1 MFICK
6 KFALTNHSITKRE
19 EIIMKD
25 PRIQTLAK
33 NLINYSVRLQK
44 GEKVLIENF
53 GLQKELVTALVQE
66 AYKAGG
72 YPFVS
77 LKDHQVDRALLMG
90 AQEEQFNMIADFE
103 ANVMEKMDA
112 YIGLR
117 SGDNINE
124 LADVS
129 DDKLKIQGNTVGKR
143 VHRDIRVPKTK
154 WVVLRYPNASM
165 AQLAKMSTEA
175 FEDFYF
181 DVCNLDYGKMSTAM
195 DNLVELMNKTDKV
208 HITGVGTDLTFS
220 IKDIQ
225 AIKCAGQMNIPD
237 GEVYTAPVKD
247 SVNGTITYNTPSPY
261 QGFTFENV
269 KLTFKDG
276 KIVEATSNDSERI
289 NKIFDTDE
297 GARFIGEF
305 AIGVNP
311 YILHPMQDILFDE
324 KIDGSF
330 HFTPGQAYEDT
341 WNGNSSNI
349 HWDMVMIQRPEY
361 GGGEIYF
368 DEVLIRKDGRFVLPE
383 LECLNPEN
391 LK

>member
-1 MFICK
+1 
-6 KFALTNHSITKRE
+6 
-19 EIIMKD
+19 MKD
-25 PRIQTLAK
+25 PRIETLAR

-53 GLQKELVTALVQE
+53 GLQRELVNALVKE
-66 AYKAGG
+66 AYAAGG
-72 YPFVS
+72 QPFVL
-77 LKDHQVDRALLMG
+77 LKDQQVDRALLMG
-90 AQEEQFNMIADFE
+90 AEEDHFNMIADFE
-103 ANVMEKMDA
+103 ASVMSKMDA

-124 LADVS
+124 HSDVP
-129 DDKLKIQGNTVGKR
+129 DEKMKIHGATIGKK

-154 WVVLRYPNASM
+154 WVVLRYPNSSM
-165 AQLAKMSTEA
+165 AQLAKMSTEG

-181 DVCNLDYGKMSTAM
+181 NVCNLDYGKMDKAM

-208 HITGVGTDLTFS
+208 RITGPDTDLTFS
-220 IKDIQ
+220 IKDIP
-225 AIKCAGQMNIPD
+225 AIKCSGQMNIPD
-237 GEVYTAPVKD
+237 GEVYTAPVRD
-247 SVNGTITYNTPSPY
+247 SVNGVITYNTPSPY

-269 KLTFKDG
+269 RLTFKDG
-276 KIVEATSNDSERI
+276 KIVEATANDSERI

-330 HFTPGQAYEDT
+330 HFTPGQCYDNAF
-341 WNGNSSNI
+341 NGNHSNV
-349 HWDMVMIQRPEY
+349 HWDLVNIQRADY
-361 GGGEIYF
+361 GGGEMYF
-368 DEVLIRKDGRFVLPE
+368 DDVLIRKDGRFVVPE
-383 LECLNPEN
+383 LEALNPEN